1 MGMSDLL
8 VFYPE
13 GSFLYIEFLV
23 SKYIEKQPTNDE
35 EMIAFMTDIRPI
47 VKQLDDYVLKHGLKE
62 IVELNMKGVPVSKL
76 RQETALTLLQL
87 VIDMRPDL
95 GILEKIRITN
105 SNPVFNMVYKTIRGR
120 LPGRIGNMIEIAADS
135 KFF

>member
-1 MGMSDLL
+1 MTDLL
-8 VFYPE
+8 VFYPQ
-13 GSFLYIEFLV
+13 GSYLYIEFLV
-23 SKYIEKQPTNDE
+23 TKYIEQQPKNDD
-35 EMIAFMTDIRPI
+35 EMVQFMVKIRPI

-62 IVELNMKGVPVSKL
+62 IVELNMKGVPISKL

-105 SNPVFNMVYKTIRGR
+105 SNPVFNMIYKGLKGR
-120 LPGRIGNMIEIAADS
+120 MPGRVASLIEIAADS

>member
-1 MGMSDLL
+1 MTDLL
-8 VFYPE
+8 VFYPQ
-13 GSFLYIEFLV
+13 GSYLYIEFLV
-23 SKYIEKQPTNDE
+23 TKYIEQQPKNDD
-35 EMIAFMTDIRPI
+35 EMVEFMVKIKPI
-47 VKQLDDYVLKHGLKE
+47 VKQLDEYVLKHGLKE
-62 IVELNMKGVPVSKL
+62 IVELNMKGVPISKL

-105 SNPVFNMVYKTIRGR
+105 SNPVFNMIYKGLKGR
-120 LPGRIGNMIEIAADS
+120 MPGRVSSLIEIAADS